1 MLITDTLIYRHP
13 CITIGTPYDS
23 VIPTDCPAVARFGGT
38 GQLSPVHARTNGRF
52 PRKGHRCTGS
62 TSGLSHY
69 ATIGIGSDT
78 PTTYNGA
85 QQHIKKRRA
94 HIHMHPTP

>member
-1 MLITDTLIYRHP
+1 MIPSFQPIAPQLP
-13 CITIGTPYDS
+13 DS
-23 VIPTDCPAVARFGGT
+23 AEPADSPLFMPARMADS
-38 GQLSPVHARTNGRF
+38 LEKR
-52 PRKGHRCTGS
+52 HRCTGS
-62 TSGLSHY
+62 ASGLSHY